1 MSALNSFER
10 KAIQRGFLR
19 MIKDLITQN
28 WANVLILIAFAILLR
43 TTLYLDKRT
52 KLRMYALIL
61 GLFIF
66 SLIVFSEFSL
76 DRIGM
81 FTGVRL
87 VLMALRYSAT
97 PLIVAFTIYTLTPD
111 VHWYVFLPA
120 FALTALDL
128 LSVFNGIIFSLGD
141 DGSLERGPLGY
152 LPYIMVGIYAVLLVY
167 LLIKQSNKRPTEIIP
182 IIFLC
187 LAFASGLV
195 LPFVIGKEKLFL
207 LIKNGYFNCCGSD
220 IDPEEILFFH
230 VHLSETGICVLL
242 CN

>member
-43 TTLYLDKRT
+43 TTVYLDKRT

-120 FALTALDL
+120 FALTQICFNTLRECSETVVPMKAGLVAVFLNLCLNYL
-128 LSVFNGIIFSLGD
+128 LIYGIIFSLGD
-141 DGSLERGPLGY
+141 DGSLKRGPLGY

-182 IIFLC
+182 IIFPTHIGSVIV
-187 LAFASGLV
+187 FSKI
-195 LPFVIGKEKLFL
+195 FSVIGR
-207 LIKNGYFNCCGSD
+207 
-220 IDPEEILFFH
+220 
-230 VHLSETGICVLL
+230 LSS
-242 CN
+242 